1 VNRRMKIVTASGVA
15 AILIIVFGWDLLK
28 GYLTKEKLAAYRP
41 PTVAVTTLKAAQSEW
56 TTRISAFGQ
65 ITASEG
71 VDVTPQIAGQVR
83 SIHFRSG
90 DLVEAGDLLVQLD
103 DQLEQDEL
111 QSDEAKVRL
120 SQLNTDRY
128 AKLVTENSAAKA
140 TLDRVQAELVSDQ
153 AAAHATK
160 TKIDYL
166 AIKAPFSGRL
176 SIREV
181 NLGDFVQP
189 GTTLVN
195 LQDTSV
201 LFVDFSLP
209 ESYLPLLQN
218 GLKATVGSEARPDK
232 NYNAIVVAI
241 SAQVDPNSRNIDIR
255 AQIQDPDKKLSPG
268 MYVSVTLETKEV
280 TKVFALPDVAISY
293 SLYGDSVF
301 VVSDPVKDSG
311 DSSKTKEYTVAQKYV
326 DVFDKQDSKVAI
338 TKGISAGD
346 QIITSN
352 QQQLS
357 KKTIITVNNS
367 VKLDQNAVTGQ

>member
-1 VNRRMKIVTASGVA
+1 M
-15 AILIIVFGWDLLK
+15 
-28 GYLTKEKLAAYRP
+28 
-41 PTVAVTTLKAAQSEW
+41 
-56 TTRISAFGQ
+56 
-65 ITASEG
+65 
-71 VDVTPQIAGQVR
+71 
-83 SIHFRSG
+83 
-90 DLVEAGDLLVQLD
+90 
-103 DQLEQDEL
+103 
-111 QSDEAKVRL
+111 
-120 SQLNTDRY
+120 
-128 AKLVTENSAAKA
+128 
-140 TLDRVQAELVSDQ
+140 
-153 AAAHATK
+153 
-160 TKIDYL
+160 
-166 AIKAPFSGRL
+166 
-176 SIREV
+176 
-181 NLGDFVQP
+181 
-189 GTTLVN
+189 
-195 LQDTSV
+195 
-201 LFVDFSLP
+201 
-209 ESYLPLLQN
+209 
-218 GLKATVGSEARPDK
+218 
-232 NYNAIVVAI
+232 
-241 SAQVDPNSRNIDIR
+241 DPNSRNIDIR